1 MMPPLKLLHNKT
13 HIVWKPNVC
22 FIRAKSNYNLAA
34 TENTTPD
41 LRMGKRRESV
51 KVSQWGHQKIPRS
64 ECIILSV
71 TPQPSLHLV
80 ARKKAK
86 VVVVGTGGNSSAF
99 CSFCQAPWR
108 LWLQCFTPEW
118 RHGQGW
124 IGCTP
129 TVCFSLAQ
137 NTFIRKLK
145 SGKKLS
151 VLVMA
156 TAIRS
161 TSNVSLI
168 SFQISW
174 GRNSISAANFI
185 LFSLE
190 KFSKLGDYT
199 TKCVWTFTPAL
210 PIYIYRHT
218 IETHCMGCQD
228 DVCYWNA

>member
-1 MMPPLKLLHNKT
+1 MMPPLKLLRKKT

-99 CSFCQAPWR
+99 CPSCQAPWR
-108 LWLQCFTPEW
+108 L
-118 RHGQGW
+118 
-124 IGCTP
+124 
-129 TVCFSLAQ
+129 CFSASLQ
-137 NTFIRKLK
+137 
-145 SGKKLS
+145 SGG
-151 VLVMA
+151 MA
-156 TAIRS
+156 RAES
-161 TSNVSLI
+161 DAHPQCVSLWLRI
-168 SFQISW
+168 HS
-174 GRNSISAANFI
+174 
-185 LFSLE
+185 
-190 KFSKLGDYT
+190 
-199 TKCVWTFTPAL
+199 
-210 PIYIYRHT
+210 
-218 IETHCMGCQD
+218 
-228 DVCYWNA
+228 